1 MDKYFHSVILD
12 EKLCMGCT
20 NCMQRCPM
28 EAIRVKDRKAII
40 DKERCIDCGE
50 CIRACP
56 YHAQKSFTDKI
67 DVISD
72 FKYKVALVPITMY
85 GQFKEGTRID
95 KIFEAIKKLGFDYVY
110 DESVFADLAS
120 IMVKEELKNKNIDGP
135 LISSHCP
142 AVIRLIQARFPDLIE
157 NLITVE
163 STVEIGGRMIRREL
177 KESLECEDSDI
188 GIVYIS
194 PCTARVT
201 SVKRPLGIWNSAL
214 DGSVSFK
221 DIYGDIMRNLKS
233 IEKYDSYRKGNLEGI
248 RWSFLGGQS
257 ESIESEKYV
266 AVDGIFNVIDVL
278 EALEMGKLEKMRY
291 IEASACVGGCVGGA
305 LNIENPYIAIGRLK
319 HLEVINHG
327 NLKYNEAEVL
337 RMLRSGFMHWD
348 KEIVPVEVIPL
359 DDDLLI
365 AMKKIEELDRIV
377 RLLPGLDCGSCGAP
391 SCRAFAEDIVRGF
404 AKIDDCK
411 FR

>member
-1 MDKYFHSVILD
+1 MSQYFHSVVLD

-50 CIRACP
+50 CIRVCP
-56 YHAQKSFTDKI
+56 YHAQKSVTDNI
-67 DVISD
+67 DIIKD
-72 FKYKVALVPITMY
+72 FKYKVALVPITIY
-85 GQFKEGTRID
+85 GQFEDNTKMDRV
-95 KIFEAIKKLGFDYVY
+95 FEAIKNMGFDYVY
-110 DESVFADLAS
+110 DEAVFADLAS
-120 IMVKEELKNKNIDGP
+120 IMVKDELRTKKIDGP

-142 AVIRLIQARFPDLIE
+142 AVIRLIQARFPELIE
-157 NLITVE
+157 NLVTVE

-177 KESLECEDSDI
+177 KEELNCEYSDI

-201 SVKRPLGIWNSAL
+201 SVKRPLGIWYSAL
-214 DGSVSFK
+214 DGAVSFK
-221 DIYGDIMRNLKS
+221 DIYGDLVRNLKVINES
-233 IEKYDSYRKGNLEGI
+233 SSYRKGNLEGV
-248 RWSFLGGQS
+248 RWAFLGGQS
-257 ESIESEKYV
+257 ESINSNKYV

-278 EALEMGKLEKMRY
+278 EAVEMGKLDSVEY

-327 NLKYNEAEVL
+327 NLKYDEEQVL

-348 KEIVPVEVIPL
+348 KEIVPIEIMPL
-359 DDDLLI
+359 DDNLVK
-365 AMKKIEELDRIV
+365 AMQKIEELDKIV
-377 RLLPGLDCGSCGAP
+377 KMLPGLDCGSCGAP

-404 AKIDDCK
+404 AKIEGCK